1 MITTHLIQKYHLL
14 YRPSIITC
22 RRFQS
27 SRSTTTTTTATTPI
41 SQLPNKNSIYVIS
54 IPITTSKSYIY
65 CNHRPSTLSPK
76 QLANIPLIY
85 KLENKLI
92 NLASKGWSKL
102 TNSKQSVNQKVVSF
116 IKKLLDT
123 IPYEENCLKSFPT
136 KATMIREI
144 NEESSHFT
152 EGNKDESGS
161 DSSGQMPVHK
171 IVQAQVDDLKISTD
185 QLKPIPLYHPQFQN
199 PSVILNQL
207 YSFEEENK
215 KKHKN
220 QAILCAIGIPITLPF
235 ALVPILP
242 NVPGFYLA
250 YRLYC
255 NIKALLG
262 LQHLNYLLETKKGGD
277 PEIANQSTVN
287 DTLHITFKEIEG
299 LNQLYLQHNN
309 PNLLQD
315 PIEDD
320 EETVIINEDTINQI
334 VEKFELTN
342 LKEDL
347 LKALKQETKRLNRD
361 IKVEDQVE

>member
-1 MITTHLIQKYHLL
+1 MITTRLIQKYHLL
-14 YRPSIITC
+14 YRPCIITC
-22 RRFQS
+22 RRSQS
-27 SRSTTTTTTATTPI
+27 TRSTNTPL
-41 SQLPNKNSIYVIS
+41 SQVPNKNSIYVIS

-65 CNHRPSTLSPK
+65 CNHRPTTLSPK

-102 TNSKQSVNQKVVSF
+102 TNSKQSINQKIVSS

-123 IPYEENCLKSFPT
+123 IPYEENCLKSFPS
-136 KATMIREI
+136 KSTMIREI
-144 NEESSHFT
+144 NEESSDFT
-152 EGNKDESGS
+152 ESNNN
-161 DSSGQMPVHK
+161 DSSQLQVHK
-171 IVQAQVDDLKISTD
+171 IVQAQVDDLKINTD

-277 PEIANQSTVN
+277 PEIANQATVS
-287 DTLHITFKEIEG
+287 DTSHIAFKGIEG

-309 PNLLQD
+309 SNLLYES
-315 PIEDD
+315 IED
-320 EETVIINEDTINQI
+320 EEKEIVIINEEIINQI
-334 VEKFELTN
+334 VETFELNN

-361 IKVEDQVE
+361 IKVHDQVE